1 MMIETQLRESHG
13 SPFLLSLFFLL
24 SLIFVSVYAII

>member
-13 SPFLLSLFFLL
+13 SPFIFFFL